1 MLNAPGMDYA
11 RRPGS
16 HLGSQLR
23 PDVGTVFTVLR
34 KCRESE
40 IISLVASASPLSE
53 PKEHPT

>member
-1 MLNAPGMDYA
+1 MGYA
-11 RRPGS
+11 RWPGS

-23 PDVGTVFTVLR
+23 PDVDTVFTVLR

-40 IISLVASASPLSE
+40 IVSLVASASPLSE